1 MITVLKSIKK
11 CATINQIYQQEDK
24 VVTEK
29 NKTDEKAAENG
40 ETPEAA
46 QPAEDKIG
54 GILKQ
59 ARLGKGKKIQD
70 VAQVLCIRKAYLEAI
85 ETNDYEKIPPFPYG
99 IGFIRSYADYLGL
112 NSSLIIQKYKEE
124 TEPESAENEN
134 TGYVP
139 EPQAEAAVPGKKYL
153 TISLLAIIAV
163 YAAWHF
169 YSSYKS
175 LPENAVSDVEKES
188 IGDETATDE
197 NQYPLVVEDFSMN
210 EGDTSAP
217 VPQEENLP
225 VIEPAPV
232 EESAQVNVTDA
243 SFEEEPAAAPQ
254 SEPETT
260 VSEPAAPTAVEPAP
274 AAEPVQ
280 EPKAAAKPAVPGKS
294 NIVFEIKKETWIEV
308 KTADKLYLSKVLYA
322 GDSYTLPKAKGL
334 IVSVGRFDGVE
345 TFIDG
350 KPVDFLPKDRK
361 MNIDLEAA
369 LAKVNRKL

>member
-1 MITVLKSIKK
+1 MIMVLKSIKK
-11 CATINQIYQQEDK
+11 CATINQIHQQEDK
-24 VVTEK
+24 VVTEEIK
-29 NKTDEKAAENG
+29 KEEKAAEG
-40 ETPEAA
+40 ETVSEAA

-70 VAQVLCIRKAYLEAI
+70 IAQVLCIRKAYLEAI
-85 ETNDYEKIPPFPYG
+85 EANDYDKIPEFPYG
-99 IGFIRSYADYLGL
+99 IGFIRSYAEYLGL

-124 TEPESAENEN
+124 TEPEIPENEN
-134 TGYVP
+134 AGYVP
-139 EPQAEAAVPGKKYL
+139 EPQSEAAVPGKKYL
-153 TISLLAIIAV
+153 MISLLAIIAV

-175 LPENAVSDVEKES
+175 LPLDAEDSEKES
-188 IGDETATDE
+188 ISEEIAGDEA
-197 NQYPLVVEDFSMN
+197 QYPLVVEDFSMN
-210 EGDTSAP
+210 EGDSSP

-254 SEPETT
+254 PEPETT
-260 VSEPAAPTAVEPAP
+260 ATEPAAPTAEITP

-280 EPKAAAKPAVPGKS
+280 EPQAAAKPAAPGKS
-294 NIVFEIKKETWIEV
+294 NIVFKIKKETWIEV

>member
-1 MITVLKSIKK
+1 MTEEIKK
-11 CATINQIYQQEDK
+11 E
-24 VVTEK
+24 
-29 NKTDEKAAENG
+29 EKAAEKG
-40 ETPEAA
+40 EKPETA

-85 ETNDYEKIPPFPYG
+85 EANDYEKIPPFPYG

-134 TGYVP
+134 AGYVP

-153 TISLLAIIAV
+153 TISLLAVIAV

-175 LPENAVSDVEKES
+175 LPENAASDVEKES
-188 IGDETATDE
+188 ISDETAADE
-197 NQYPLVVEDFSMN
+197 SQYPLVVEDFSMN
-210 EGDTSAP
+210 EGDSSAP
-217 VPQEENLP
+217 VSQEENLP

-232 EESAQVNVTDA
+232 EESAQVSVTDA

-254 SEPETT
+254 SEPEI
-260 VSEPAAPTAVEPAP
+260 SEPAAPVAETAP
-274 AAEPVQ
+274 AAESVQ
-280 EPKAAAKPAVPGKS
+280 ESKAAAKPAAPGKS

-350 KPVDFLPKDRK
+350 EPVDFLPKDRK

-369 LAKVNRKL
+369 LAKVNRTL

>member
-1 MITVLKSIKK
+1 M
-11 CATINQIYQQEDK
+11 
-24 VVTEK
+24 
-29 NKTDEKAAENG
+29 
-40 ETPEAA
+40 
-46 QPAEDKIG
+46 
-54 GILKQ
+54 
-59 ARLGKGKKIQD
+59 
-70 VAQVLCIRKAYLEAI
+70 
-85 ETNDYEKIPPFPYG
+85 
-99 IGFIRSYADYLGL
+99 
-112 NSSLIIQKYKEE
+112 
-124 TEPESAENEN
+124 
-134 TGYVP
+134 
-139 EPQAEAAVPGKKYL
+139 
-153 TISLLAIIAV
+153 ISLLAIIAV

-175 LPENAVSDVEKES
+175 LPLDAEDSEKES
-188 IGDETATDE
+188 ISEEIAGDEA
-197 NQYPLVVEDFSMN
+197 QYPLVVEDFSMN
-210 EGDTSAP
+210 EGDSSP

-243 SFEEEPAAAPQ
+243 SFEEEPAAAPHP
-254 SEPETT
+254 EPETT
-260 VSEPAAPTAVEPAP
+260 ATEPAAPTAEITP

-280 EPKAAAKPAVPGKS
+280 EPQAAAKPAAPGKS